1 MPENTPRLIVRDAS
15 GTDREVELTQLP
27 FTIGRQGDS
36 DLVVLD
42 NRISRHH
49 ARITQDGDHYILEDT
64 QSRHGTFVNGERIES
79 SILKNEDQISLGVT
93 DSYQIIF
100 LTEEP
105 VLPTILQTLEKAT
118 TTGPGTELQR
128 LGLLLQMAQM
138 LHRAPALEEVLT
150 TLVDNALRLTDAERG
165 LLFLREQQ
173 GDLYLRLARG
183 RGGVSLG
190 SNVADYSR
198 EVVERVIQSGREQ
211 VAVEE
216 VSTGRTTQETMVF
229 SGAMRDIVAVPL
241 QKLPMLDTSYETL
254 AQTSPELLG
263 ILYLDSRTGATS
275 LTGLD
280 RQVLATFAMEGATV
294 IENARLFKLTREQ
307 ERIQHELDLARN
319 IQRSLLPRQLPKS
332 AYFELH
338 AITLPSRTVGG
349 DYYDI
354 LSLPGDR
361 FGINVADV
369 SGKGLP
375 SAMMAATLQGAFA
388 AVALGAPDLEE
399 LFLRVNDLLCDR
411 TPLDMYATL
420 FYGVLCPTGRFSFVS
435 AGHPPSLIVR
445 AGSGSVE
452 PLDNANFPMGLFP
465 GAPFT
470 SESIKLEPG
479 DNLVIYSDGIT
490 EAQNEEDEFFGEARL
505 KEVLKGG
512 AGRGAAEVC
521 GRVMTAINA
530 FVGHA
535 PQADDITLVVLR
547 LGPPGR

>member
-1 MPENTPRLIVRDAS
+1 MPDATPRLIVRDAS
-15 GTDREVELTQLP
+15 GTDREVVLAQLP
-27 FTIGRQGDS
+27 FTIGRQGDC

-49 ARITQDGDHYILEDT
+49 ARILQEGDRIILEDT
-64 QSRHGTFVNGERIES
+64 QSRHGTFVNGERVVS
-79 SILKNEDQISLGVT
+79 TTLKNEDQISLGVT

-100 LTEEP
+100 LTEQP

-118 TTGPGTELQR
+118 TTGPGAELQR
-128 LGLLLQMAQM
+128 LSLVLQMAQM

-165 LLFLREQQ
+165 LLFLREPQ
-173 GDLYLRLARG
+173 GELYLRVARG

-190 SNVADYSR
+190 SNVVDYSR
-198 EVVERVIQSGREQ
+198 EVVERVIHSGREQ
-211 VAVEE
+211 VAVED
-216 VSTGRTTQETMVF
+216 VSSGRTTQETMVF

-254 AQTSPELLG
+254 PQTAPELLG
-263 ILYLDSRTGATS
+263 VLYLDSRTGATS

-307 ERIQHELDLARN
+307 ERIQHQLELARN
-319 IQRSLLPRQLPKS
+319 IQRGLLPKELPKS

-338 AITLPSRTVGG
+338 AITQPSREVGG

-354 LSLPGDR
+354 LCLPGDR

-399 LFLRVNDLLCDR
+399 LFRRVNDLLCDR
-411 TPLDMYATL
+411 TLPDMYATL
-420 FYGVLCPTGRFSFVS
+420 FYGVLNSTGRFAYAS

-445 AGSGSVE
+445 AATGTIE
-452 PLDNANFPMGLFP
+452 RLENANFPIGLFS
-465 GAPFT
+465 GAPFA
-470 SESIKLEPG
+470 SDSVKLEPG
-479 DNLVIYSDGIT
+479 DSLVIYSDGIT
-490 EAQNEEDEFFGEARL
+490 EAQNVDDQFFGEPRL
-505 KEVLKGG
+505 LEVLKGC
-512 AGRGAAEVC
+512 ARRRAAEIC
-521 GRVMTAINA
+521 DRVMNAINT
-530 FVGHA
+530 FVGRA
-535 PQADDITLVVLR
+535 PQADDITLVILR
-547 LGPPGR
+547 FGPPGK